1 MLHRTFTYVHL
12 SCSLRSWRDFARVLL
27 FWTRS
32 REGIC
37 PISLAAREF
46 PRGARKKMAER
57 SLPNPASYAGYSVP
71 VTSLPVLNVQ
81 LIMLISFNMFFA
93 HYSLQH
99 LVVGS
104 VVVIDVSLSIMTFLF
119 NNTNCVIHI
128 DLHMYVYHQA
138 ARSRDAATAMIME
151 LAVHKDIKVT
161 YLSLLLK
168 ISMNDLTLN

>member
-27 FWTRS
+27 FWPRS

-37 PISLAAREF
+37 SISLAVREF

-81 LIMLISFNMFFA
+81 LIMLISFNKFLRIIRF
-93 HYSLQH
+93 
-99 LVVGS
+99 
-104 VVVIDVSLSIMTFLF
+104 SI
-119 NNTNCVIHI
+119 
-128 DLHMYVYHQA
+128 
-138 ARSRDAATAMIME
+138 
-151 LAVHKDIKVT
+151 
-161 YLSLLLK
+161 LSLLLLLLLMPRSLLWPSS
-168 ISMNDLTLN
+168 SMTPSALFILIYTCMFTIRLPEVAMPLLPWLWSWLFTKTSRLEIFLFYSRFQWTT